1 MNYQVFDNKLLY
13 TTLKNIGKNINTLE
27 KYINIPTKYYFD
39 NNDIKNDIKVNNL
52 ALTLTFP
59 FIFFISSS
67 YDGKYQ
73 SFPVFKARETNT
85 TIYYSSDYGITWNY
99 TDLNFNM
106 VRIFMNSNGNVQ
118 LCGQDNGF
126 NIYISRNYGQ
136 TWNLFKTL
144 DGHFSILNI
153 SGDGNT
159 IAISDK
165 NNNFYISYNQGNS
178 WTVLNSISS
187 SYITISY
194 NGDKIYNLN
203 SSLNLYNKNNNNF
216 VSIFDFSLIPIM
228 SNFDINST
236 GQYITLTT
244 ASNSVYISN
253 DFGNTFKNIIFIQ
266 DTNRKIISIDETGQ
280 YQMINII
287 NGIYISKDYGNTWN
301 LLNFNFEFSFFP
313 PISCMSKNRSILS
326 IFNTNYNN
334 TNLYQIVN
342 Y

>member
-1 MNYQVFDNKLLY
+1 MNYQVSDNKLLY

-27 KYINIPTKYYFD
+27 KYINNPTKYYFD
-39 NNDIKNDIKVNNL
+39 NNDINVNKL

-59 FIFFISSS
+59 FIFIISSS

-73 SFPVFKARETNT
+73 SFPVIRSKLTNT

-99 TDLNFNM
+99 TDLNFNT
-106 VRIFMNSNGNVQ
+106 VVIFMNSNGNVQ
-118 LCGQDNGF
+118 LCGQNNGF
-126 NIYISRNYGQ
+126 NIYISRDYGQ

-144 DGHFSILNI
+144 DSNFNLLNI

-178 WTVLNSISS
+178 WTVLNSISIS
-187 SYITISY
+187 DYIKISY

-203 SSLNLYNKNNNNF
+203 SSLNVYNKNNNNF

-228 SNFDINST
+228 TIFDINST
-236 GQYITLTT
+236 GQYITLITS
-244 ASNSVYISN
+244 SNSVYISN
-253 DFGNTFKNIIFIQ
+253 DFGNTFKNISFIQ
-266 DTNRKIISIDETGQ
+266 DTGKKTISMNETGQ

-301 LLNFNFEFSFFP
+301 LLNFNFEFPFFL
-313 PISCMSKNRSILS
+313 PISCMSKNGSILS
-326 IFNTNYNN
+326 IFNTNYNI